1 MIIIHAYFKVE
12 PQQRQVFLDQANL
25 VVEPSQAEEGNISY
39 EYFENPKQ
47 PNTFVFVEKWQ
58 DHAAINVHE
67 ATAHFQNFVSIVPG
81 LLSEPIQVQLFDASE
96 IKGA

>member
-25 VVEPSQAEEGNISY
+25 VAEPSQAEEGNISY

-47 PNTFVFVEKWQ
+47 PNTFVFMEKWKDQ
-58 DHAAINVHE
+58 AAIG
-67 ATAHFQNFVSIVPG
+67 AHD
-81 LLSEPIQVQLFDASE
+81 L
-96 IKGA
+96 